1 MGMSQTPPP
10 PSVVTPG
17 NHDGVHAGHRALVA
31 EAIELARGTEPRLRV
46 LALTFHPHPMQL
58 VAPERAPQMITTPG
72 RRAELLRGAGA
83 DEVAV
88 CAFDGAFA
96 ALSPEAFVTEVLMG
110 KFGARAI
117 VVGDDFRFGHRRAG
131 DVAMLASL
139 GAQHGL
145 TVVELPKIVAHGE
158 VISSS
163 RVRSLLQRGDVGGAA
178 ELLTRVHDVTQ
189 TVVTGFQRGRTIGV
203 PTANLAPD
211 DALLPSD
218 GVYAVAVR
226 CLDQPALPLQFG
238 TANLGVRPTLGAGR
252 SLEVHIHDFRGDLYG
267 QALRVGFI
275 ARLRDE
281 QKFDGIDALRAQIA
295 KDIAASRVVAAACT
309 PELLTWM

>member
-1 MGMSQTPPP
+1 
-10 PSVVTPG
+10 
-17 NHDGVHAGHRALVA
+17 
-31 EAIELARGTEPRLRV
+31 
-46 LALTFHPHPMQL
+46 
-58 VAPERAPQMITTPG
+58 MITSPA

-83 DEVAV
+83 DDVAV

-117 VVGDDFRFGHRRAG
+117 VVGDDFRFGHKRAG

-139 GAQHGL
+139 GSQHGL
-145 TVVELPKIVAHGE
+145 TVVALPKIVAHGE

-163 RVRSLLQRGDVGGAA
+163 RVRSLLLRGDVADAA
-178 ELLTRVHDVTQ
+178 ELLTRVHDLTQ
-189 TVVTGFQRGRTIGV
+189 TVVHGFQRGRTIGV
-203 PTANLAPD
+203 PTANLATD
-211 DALLPSD
+211 DALLPAD

-226 CLDQPALPLQFG
+226 CVDQPTLPLRFG

-252 SLEVHIHDFRGDLYG
+252 SLEVHIHDFQGDLYG
-267 QALRVGFI
+267 QTLRVGFI

-281 QKFDGIDALRAQIA
+281 QKFAGLEALRAQIVT
-295 KDIAASRVVAAACT
+295 DIAASRAVAAACA
-309 PELLTWM
+309 PELLAWM